1 MSEKFLSGTIKPKQT
16 NYKQNNAILIQ
27 LPVQFITILSIKE
40 IKDYVE
46 FYTFMQI
53 LEKCKEQIFK
63 KKNEEN
69 RDTSAY
75 VFMQTWFGTI
85 VDYVFWFSI
94 DSS

>member
-46 FYTFMQI
+46 SYTFMQI
-53 LEKCKEQIFK
+53 LEKCKEQI
-63 KKNEEN
+63 
-69 RDTSAY
+69 
-75 VFMQTWFGTI
+75 
-85 VDYVFWFSI
+85 
-94 DSS
+94 